1 MQTATISE
9 STMKKEKYLFEL
21 IDNYLYIL
29 NIGSIVMENY
39 LLEDRSSVTTEA
51 ANRLNSCLD
60 FYDQLYEQLDESKYT
75 EEEIDAILNYLVMVL
90 KQETIKKIKED
101 LECITKKYI
110 PEKAD
115 KFLKNNL
122 YYDSKG
128 NPQELNKEIIVKYIK
143 KLRIEEMGGT
153 KNELG

>member
-1 MQTATISE
+1 M
-9 STMKKEKYLFEL
+9 
-21 IDNYLYIL
+21 
-29 NIGSIVMENY
+29 
-39 LLEDRSSVTTEA
+39 
-51 ANRLNSCLD
+51 
-60 FYDQLYEQLDESKYT
+60 
-75 EEEIDAILNYLVMVL
+75 
-90 KQETIKKIKED
+90 
-101 LECITKKYI
+101 ECITKKYI
-110 PEKAD
+110 PEKAG

>member
-39 LLEDRSSVTTEA
+39 LLEDRSSVTAEA
-51 ANRLNSCLD
+51 ANRLSSCLD

-90 KQETIKKIKED
+90 KQETIKK
-101 LECITKKYI
+101 LKKI
-110 PEKAD
+110 WNVLQRNT
-115 KFLKNNL
+115 FR
-122 YYDSKG
+122 
-128 NPQELNKEIIVKYIK
+128 K
-143 KLRIEEMGGT
+143 KPISF
-153 KNELG
+153 